1 MLTSRKLL
9 YRSAFWE
16 IARPRHPLTAGHVLI
31 RLSDPSTEFAHPS
44 AADWLFCHRLV
55 RAALADVLGAT
66 RCAIMF
72 AHQWHPLGSA
82 IGEPVAESSTP
93 TFHLFGR
100 WDGETTTPGHQLSL
114 PAHRRTG
121 EADHDM
127 EATDAALREAL
138 RLARPET
145 AVGPGAEAG
154 AAVGPVAH
162 AGSVA
167 GAGPLT
173 GLVRAVDAG
182 PRHTVLEPV
191 RAVHAIGEVTTAE
204 LLAIGATLAA
214 LPRSG
219 GAIGFSCVALEG
231 GNSGSP
237 LRIHALGRSAA
248 EVENPLEDLMSSPE
262 VSLALL

>member
-1 MLTSRKLL
+1 MVTSRQLL

-16 IARPRHPLTAGHVLI
+16 IARPRHPLTAAHVLI
-31 RLSDPSTEFAHPS
+31 RLSDPSTEFARPS
-44 AADWLFCHRLV
+44 AADWLFCHDLV

-114 PAHRRTG
+114 PAHRRKG
-121 EADHDM
+121 EPDHDM
-127 EATDAALREAL
+127 EATDAAMREAL

-145 AVGPGAEAG
+145 VVGSAAVAG
-154 AAVGPVAH
+154 AAVEPVSGP
-162 AGSVA
+162 
-167 GAGPLT
+167 GP
-173 GLVRAVDAG
+173 LVRAVEAG

-191 RAVHAIGEVTTAE
+191 RKLAAISEVRPAE
-204 LLAIGATLAA
+204 LLAIGAALAA
-214 LPRSG
+214 LPPTG
-219 GAIGFSCVALEG
+219 GSSGFSCVALEG
-231 GNSGSP
+231 EEPGAP
-237 LRIHALGRSAA
+237 LRVHAVGRSAA
-248 EVENPLEDLMSSPE
+248 EQVNPLEGLLNLPE